1 MMKQLLAALRFL
13 TILPIPGTW
22 GTAEADLAGSVPWF
36 PVVGLLLGALA
47 AAVAWGASL
56 VLPPLVAA
64 VVILGVLL
72 TFSGCL
78 HLDGLSDTADGC
90 LSSRSRERML
100 EIMQDSRTGAM
111 GVVAVVVLLLAKF
124 AALASLPAKVLW
136 PAVLLMPLAGR
147 CAMVVHMAVLPCVRP
162 SGLGAVFYQR
172 RPRLSAIWAVGVLA
186 AVAWGLLGR
195 RGLVVCGAGLAVTL
209 ALAVYLH
216 HKLGGTTGDT
226 FGAVCEIV
234 EVVPVLTLL
243 IGRWEA
249 CEM

>member
-1 MMKQLLAALRFL
+1 MKQLLAALRFL
-13 TILPIPGTW
+13 TIVTIPGTW
-22 GTAEADLAGSVPWF
+22 GTTEADLAGSVPWF
-36 PVVGLLLGALA
+36 PVVGLLLGTLA

-64 VVILGVLL
+64 VVILWVLM

-78 HLDGLSDTADGC
+78 HLDGLSDMADGC

-100 EIMQDSRTGAM
+100 EIMKDSRTGAM

-124 AALASLPAKVLW
+124 AALASLPAEVLW
-136 PAVLLMPLAGR
+136 RAVLLMPLAGR

-162 SGLGAVFYQR
+162 SGLGALFYQR
-172 RPRLSAIWAVGVLA
+172 RPRLAAMWAVGVLA

-209 ALAVYLH
+209 ALAVYVH
-216 HKLGGTTGDT
+216 RKLGGTTGDT
-226 FGAVCEIV
+226 FGAVCEVV
-234 EVVPVLTLL
+234 EVVPALMLL
-243 IGRWEA
+243 SGPCEA
-249 CEM
+249 